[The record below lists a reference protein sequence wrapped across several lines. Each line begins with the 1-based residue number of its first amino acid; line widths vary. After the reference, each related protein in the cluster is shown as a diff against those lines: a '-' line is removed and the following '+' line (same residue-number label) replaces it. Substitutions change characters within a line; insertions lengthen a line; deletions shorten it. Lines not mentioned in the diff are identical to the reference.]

1 MRNYC
6 YKKGTYSLSPRAG
19 RTAGEGIIAHRREHA
34 VLEKEEWL
42 EEELLLTVKHS
53 LNDVQS
59 PRPLLFTGATVH
71 LRPTVYIFLDPYLLT
86 LTHLSPFLIYPDCSI
101 LYSVQYVH
109 CTPRPLIYSTPLSP
123 FLTFT
128 YYILPTPS
136 PYIYSTTL
144 LLLSIICSY
153 SPIFL

>member
-19 RTAGEGIIAHRREHA
+19 RTAGEGVIAHRREHA
-34 VLEKEEWL
+34 VLEKEEQL

-71 LRPTVYIFLDPYLLT
+71 LQYIYFQPPTYSPSPTFHHFSSTLTVVYCTVYT
-86 LTHLSPFLIYPDCSI
+86 
-101 LYSVQYVH
+101 VQYVH
-109 CTPRPLIYSTPLSP
+109 LVHLSTLPLSTPSSHLH
-123 FLTFT
+123 TT
-128 YYILPTPS
+128 YY
-136 PYIYSTTL
+136 L
-144 LLLSIICSY
+144 LLLPTSTQQPCSF
-153 SPIFL
+153 SP

>member
-1 MRNYC
+1 MRNFYSKKGTCSLRGGRIAAGGIIAIRKEHVVPDPKNSWMRNYC

-71 LRPTVYIFLDPYLLT
+71 L
-86 LTHLSPFLIYPDCSI
+86 
-101 LYSVQYVH
+101 Q
-109 CTPRPLIYSTPLSP
+109 
-123 FLTFT
+123 
-128 YYILPTPS
+128 
-136 PYIYSTTL
+136 YIY
-144 LLLSIICSY
+144 
-153 SPIFL
+153 F

>member
-19 RTAGEGIIAHRREHA
+19 RTAGDGIIAHRREHA

-109 CTPRPLIYSTPLSP
+109 LVHLSNLPLSP
-123 FLTFT
+123 PSSHLHTT
-128 YYILPTPS
+128 YY
-136 PYIYSTTL
+136 L
-144 LLLSIICSY
+144 LLLPTSTQQPCSF
-153 SPIFL
+153 SQ

>member
-71 LRPTVYIFLDPYLLT
+71 L
-86 LTHLSPFLIYPDCSI
+86 
-101 LYSVQYVH
+101 Q
-109 CTPRPLIYSTPLSP
+109 
-123 FLTFT
+123 
-128 YYILPTPS
+128 
-136 PYIYSTTL
+136 YIY
-144 LLLSIICSY
+144 
-153 SPIFL
+153 F